1 MGIRTTNLN
10 RQYSIDELIGNVTD
24 EGVLK
29 TGRIPLSALASQMAG
44 TGAFITG
51 NVVWAG
57 SLAQLTSITPPTETS
72 GGMVLSVSSPTESG
86 YYIRSGGFWVRR
98 RGLADT
104 LGRLTV
110 TGGTANAVTASVST
124 GVDPSEVLAF
134 FIDIPE
140 ADENTGNV
148 TIAVNGAAA
157 IPALDYNGNQFASG
171 TWVGRIL
178 LSNEG
183 THLQALTS
191 AADAVSL
198 AAALQAAVDAEDAAD
213 RAELAAAGVEFPVS
227 YAVQALT
234 APQQAQARANIG
246 VAAAGDYAA
255 KGHIFGLPMSRNG
268 SDSQNLDVAAGE
280 ASSDASTPALM
291 VLSAAIT
298 KRLDAAWAV
307 GTGNGMLDTGAIAS
321 NTTYHIFLIQ
331 RSDTGVED
339 VLASTSPTAPTMPA
353 GYDHKRRIGS
363 VITDGSSLIKA
374 FYQVGGWFYYI
385 APEMAWGTEG
395 IGTTAELLTAPVPV
409 GIKVMLEAFAQ
420 VTGAS
425 TDGYLAMCD
434 PDNGNADIFDA
445 VISYNAAGDAG
456 RGAGVVRCWTDTLA
470 RVSVY
475 SNASATMGNSFIRG
489 WFDARGVAGGGLA
502 GI

>member
-1 MGIRTTNLN
+1 MSQTIDAVYRDYNTAGVPASGDHKPRKAEIRALLKQIQN
-10 RQYSIDELIGNVTD
+10 SGGMSVTR
-24 EGVLK
+24 K
-29 TGRIPLSALASQMAG
+29 TFTSLSS
-44 TGAFITG
+44 
-51 NVVWAG
+51 V
-57 SLAQLTSITPPTETS
+57 TPPTENYM
-72 GGMVLSVSSPTESG
+72 GIVLDDPDPTKNG
-86 YYIRSGGFWVRR
+86 YYSRVAAAWVFGRGFP
-98 RGLADT
+98 DT
-104 LGRLTV
+104 FARLTV
-110 TGGTANAVTASVST
+110 SGGTNNAVQASPGD
-124 GVDPSEVLAF
+124 GVDPSAVLVF
-134 FIDIPE
+134 FIDIPD

-148 TIAVNGAAA
+148 TVSISGAAA
-157 IPALDYNGNQFASG
+157 IPALDYNGNQFAAG
-171 TWVGRIL
+171 TWVGRVL

-183 THLQALTS
+183 THLRALTS
-191 AADAVSL
+191 AADSASL
-198 AAALQAAVDAEDAAD
+198 AAALQAATDAETAAAA
-213 RAELAAAGVEFPVS
+213 AEAAAAGVEFPVS
-227 YAVQALT
+227 YAVQSLT
-234 APQQAQARANIG
+234 APEQAQARANIG
-246 VAAAGDYAA
+246 AAAEGEYAA

-280 ASSDASTPALM
+280 ASSDASAPALM
-291 VLSAAIT
+291 VLAAAIT
-298 KRLDAAWAV
+298 KRLDATWSV

-339 VLASTSPTAPTMPA
+339 ILASTSPTAPTMPTN
-353 GYDHKRRIGS
+353 YDHKRRIGS

-385 APEMAWGTEG
+385 APEMAWGAEG

-409 GIKVMLEAFAQ
+409 GIKVMLEVFAQ

-456 RGAGVVRCWTDTLA
+456 RGAGVVRCWTDSLA

-475 SNASATMGNSFIRG
+475 SNNPATMGNSFIRG